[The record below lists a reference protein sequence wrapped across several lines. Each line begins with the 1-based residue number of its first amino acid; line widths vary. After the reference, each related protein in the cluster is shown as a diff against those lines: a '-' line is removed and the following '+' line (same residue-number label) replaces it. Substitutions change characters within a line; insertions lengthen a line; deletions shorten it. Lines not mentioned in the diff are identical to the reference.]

1 MTTREGSVTGEPST
15 TAGVADHA
23 WQAALVYLIGSA
35 PTDDT
40 PDLITCHHE
49 AGHVLALV
57 ARGIPF
63 ESVSVT
69 TDDDTRGRVIGG
81 NDYDDPADHLL
92 VAAAGP
98 MATAVYTAMT
108 TDYKLDVL
116 VLAALLDASGG
127 SLGGD
132 WANIYHAV
140 HLLGHVTPGGD
151 DNMTALGGRACAP
164 ALRLV
169 INRWRAVSTVAHALS
184 ERGVL
189 DYGECVELVGANP
202 RTRPGC
208 LSGC

>member
-23 WQAALVYLIGSA
+23 WQAALIYLIGSA
-35 PTDDT
+35 PTDGT
-40 PDLITCHHE
+40 PDLITAHHE
-49 AGHVLALV
+49 AGHAVAHV

-63 ESVSVT
+63 ESVSIT
-69 TDDDTRGRVIGG
+69 PDDDTRGRVIGG

-108 TDYKLDVL
+108 TDYELDVL

-127 SLGGD
+127 SWGGD
-132 WANIYHAV
+132 WAHIYHAV

-151 DNMTALGGRACAP
+151 DNMTALVCACAP

-169 INRWRAVSTVAHALS
+169 TNRWRAVSTVAAALV
-184 ERGVL
+184 EHEVL
-189 DYGECVELVGANP
+189 TYDEVTNLHQPPGAAF
-202 RTRPGC
+202 
-208 LSGC
+208 S